1 MISLKNCNEL
11 PSILKR
17 AVKELQNAV
26 TGGGVDVVGITGT
39 SLLRYVCQT
48 VSADGAIPIKT
59 GVAAITKD
67 SAAALTIAAPTTAQ
81 DGTVISIV
89 SSTAYAHVVTFTGGN
104 SCERNVS
111 RKDDSDICGIRGS
124 RDSYYCLQ
132 RQMVFIRKPERDS
145 IIRRAATSR
154 LLFI

>member
-48 VSADGAIPIKT
+48 VSADGAIPIET
-59 GVAAITKD
+59 GVTAITKG

-89 SSTAYAHVVTFTGGN
+89 SSTAYAHVVTFTGGTLVN
-104 SCERNVS
+104 GTYAAKTTATYAAYVGA
-111 RKDDSDICGIRGS
+111 GIR
-124 RDSYYCLQ
+124 
-132 RQMVFIRKPERDS
+132 
-145 IIRRAATSR
+145 IIAYNGKWYLSGNQNVTLS
-154 LLFI
+154 